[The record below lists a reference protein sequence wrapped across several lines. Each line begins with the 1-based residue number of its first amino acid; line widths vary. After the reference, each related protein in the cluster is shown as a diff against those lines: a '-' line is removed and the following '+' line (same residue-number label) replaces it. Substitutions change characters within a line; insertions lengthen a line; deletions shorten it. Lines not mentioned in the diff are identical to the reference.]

1 MAVQVPAS
9 SRFASARRIAESL
22 PVRIAV
28 TLGLLT
34 LVALHINWS
43 RMEGR
48 VQHGHPLDALA
59 ALGLVIAALTI
70 GALRW
75 HRLLNR
81 AEIHLSLRSLAR
93 VYSVATFSG
102 TFLPTSVGGD
112 VTRALLVTRNRSMM
126 TRVVMTIVVD
136 RLGGLVGLLGMAWIA
151 FSLQSTTVPGG
162 AQIFLAWVT
171 GVVVVGS
178 LLLALTMLRGS
189 RFLKALVPARLTS
202 IVRETRDLVR
212 RYASDRRTL
221 LIVVVSSLAYQAL
234 ISLQLVMLARAIDLH
249 LPFATAAVTLALVT
263 VVTLIPI
270 SVGGFGVREGSYV
283 VLLGGASIGATD
295 ATLVS
300 LLSVAALFLASLPGA
315 FLFARTG
322 IAPAVMESPA
332 K

>member
-1 MAVQVPAS
+1 MPEQAQRS
-9 SRFASARRIAESL
+9 SRFANARRIAESL
-22 PVRIAV
+22 PVRIVV

-34 LVALHINWS
+34 LVALHINWG
-43 RMEGR
+43 RMEER
-48 VQHGHPLDALA
+48 VRHGHPLDALA

-75 HRLLNR
+75 DRLLNR

-112 VTRALLVTRNRSMM
+112 VTRALLVTRSRSMM

-189 RFLKALVPARLTS
+189 RFLKSLVPARLTS

-221 LIVVVSSLAYQAL
+221 LIVVVASLAYQAL
-234 ISLQLVMLARAIDLH
+234 ISLQLVMLARAIDVH

-315 FLFARTG
+315 FLFARGG
-322 IAPAVMESPA
+322 IAPAVESPA
-332 K
+332 Q